1 MDPTGNVMDPTGNV
15 MDPTGNVMD
24 ATPIVDTKNLCK
36 WYTSRSLFYGTKKG
50 VVRAVQDVNLSISKG
65 ETLGL
70 VGESGSGKT
79 TLGRTILQLE
89 KPTSGV
95 VKFKGCDLTEMT
107 RSQLR
112 TVRREMQ
119 IVFQDPYAS
128 LEARMNVGD
137 IISEGL
143 DIHKVGTKNE
153 RKERVEEL
161 LGVVG
166 LAPEYAARYP
176 HEFSGGQRQRI
187 SIARA
192 LALNPDFLVADEPV
206 SALDISVRAQIINLL
221 IDLSKE
227 FDVTMV
233 FISHDLSVVQ
243 HISDRVAVMYL
254 GRVMELADKDTLYNS
269 PKHPYTLALLEAV
282 PKPDPTQRHE
292 FRVLPGDIPSPVDPP
307 SGCVFRTRC
316 PKAIDDCASAVPEL
330 REVESG
336 HFAACIR
343 V

>member
-1 MDPTGNVMDPTGNV
+1 MDTVPII
-15 MDPTGNVMD
+15 
-24 ATPIVDTKNLCK
+24 ATKKLCK
-36 WYTSRSLFYGTKKG
+36 WYTSRSLFYGRKRR
-50 VVRAVQDVNLSISKG
+50 VVRAVEDISLSIRTG

-95 VKFKGCDLTEMT
+95 VQFKGRDLTALT
-107 RSQLR
+107 KSQLR

-128 LEARMNVGD
+128 LEARMNVGS

-143 DIHKVGTKNE
+143 DIHRVGTKDE
-153 RKERVEEL
+153 RRERVQEL
-161 LGVVG
+161 LRVVG
-166 LAPEYAARYP
+166 LAPEYTARYP

-206 SALDISVRAQIINLL
+206 SALDISVQAQIVNLL
-221 IDLSKE
+221 IDLSKK
-227 FDVTMV
+227 FGVTMV

-243 HISDRVAVMYL
+243 HIADRVVVMYL
-254 GRVMELADKDTLYNS
+254 GRIMEIAEKDTLYS
-269 PKHPYTLALLEAV
+269 RPKHPYTSALLAAV
-282 PKPDPTQRHE
+282 PKPDPAQRHQ
-292 FRVLPGDIPSPVDPP
+292 FQVLPGDIPSPVDPP
-307 SGCVFRTRC
+307 TGCVFRTRC
-316 PKAIDDCASAVPEL
+316 PKAIADCATAVPEL
-330 REVESG
+330 REVEPG

>member
-1 MDPTGNVMDPTGNV
+1 
-15 MDPTGNVMD
+15 MD
-24 ATPIVDTKNLCK
+24 AMPIVETENLSK
-36 WYTSRSLFYGTKKG
+36 WFTSRSLFYGTRKG
-50 VVRAVQDVNLSISKG
+50 IVKAVQDVSLSIRAR

-89 KPTSGV
+89 RPTSGT
-95 VKFKGCDLTEMT
+95 VKFKGRDLTAMGNAE
-107 RSQLR
+107 LR
-112 TVRREMQ
+112 AVRREMQ
-119 IVFQDPYAS
+119 IVYQDPYSS
-128 LEARMNVGD
+128 LEARMRVGD

-143 DIHKVGTKNE
+143 DIHKIGTKKE

-161 LGVVG
+161 LTTVG

-192 LALNPDFLVADEPV
+192 LALTPDFLIADEPV

-221 IDLSKE
+221 MDLSRN
-227 FDVTMV
+227 FGLTMV
-233 FISHDLSVVQ
+233 FISHDLLVVQ
-243 HISDRVAVMYL
+243 HISDRVMVMYL
-254 GRVMELADKDTLYNS
+254 GRVMELAEKDALYGN
-269 PKHPYTLALLEAV
+269 PRHPYTVALLEAV
-282 PKPDPTQRHE
+282 PKPDPTERRE
-292 FRVLPGDIPSPVDPP
+292 FRVLQGDVPSPVNPP

-316 PKAIDDCASAVPEL
+316 PLATAECAAVVPEL
-330 REVESG
+330 REVEPG

-343 V
+343 L

>member
-1 MDPTGNVMDPTGNV
+1 MPVV
-15 MDPTGNVMD
+15 E
-24 ATPIVDTKNLCK
+24 TKNLCK
-36 WYTSRSLFYGTKKG
+36 WYTSQSLFYGTKQGEVK
-50 VVRAVQDVNLSISKG
+50 AVQDVSLSIRKG

-95 VKFKGCDLTEMT
+95 VRFKGRDLITMKKT
-107 RSQLR
+107 QLQA
-112 TVRREMQ
+112 VRREMQ

-128 LEARMNVGD
+128 LEARMRVGD

-161 LGVVG
+161 LSVVG
-166 LAPEYAARYP
+166 LVPEYASRYP

-206 SALDISVRAQIINLL
+206 SALDISVQAQIINLL
-221 IDLSKE
+221 IDLSTE
-227 FDVTMV
+227 FGLTML

-254 GRVMELADKDTLYNS
+254 GRIMELAEKDTLYNR
-269 PKHPYTLALLEAV
+269 PKHPYTLALLDAV
-282 PKPDPTQRHE
+282 PKPDPAQRYE
-292 FRVLPGDIPSPVDPP
+292 FKVLPGDIPSPVNPP

-316 PKAIDDCASAVPEL
+316 PKAIDDCADVVPEL
-330 REVESG
+330 KEVESG

>member
-1 MDPTGNVMDPTGNV
+1 MDTM
-15 MDPTGNVMD
+15 
-24 ATPIVDTKNLCK
+24 PIVDTKNLCK

-50 VVRAVQDVNLSISKG
+50 VVRAVQDVSLSIRRG

-79 TLGRTILQLE
+79 TLGRTILHLE
-89 KPTSGV
+89 KPTSGE
-95 VKFKGCDLTEMT
+95 VKFKGRDLTAMT

-112 TVRREMQ
+112 AVRREMQ

-128 LEARMNVGD
+128 LETRMRVGD

-143 DIHKVGTKNE
+143 DIHKVGTKEE
-153 RKERVEEL
+153 RRERVEEL
-161 LGVVG
+161 LSVVG
-166 LAPEYAARYP
+166 MAPEYASRYP

-187 SIARA
+187 SVARA

-227 FDVTMV
+227 FGLTMM

-243 HISDRVAVMYL
+243 HIADRVAVMYL
-254 GRVMELADKDTLYNS
+254 GRVMELAEKDTLYNR
-269 PKHPYTLALLEAV
+269 PKHPYTTALLEAV
-282 PKPDPTQRHE
+282 PKPDPAERHE
-292 FRVLPGDIPSPVDPP
+292 FKVLPGDIPSPVNPP

-316 PKAIDDCASAVPEL
+316 PKAIDDCAIVVPEL
-330 REVESG
+330 REIESG
-336 HFAACIR
+336 HFVACIR

>member
-1 MDPTGNVMDPTGNV
+1 MSEKVT
-15 MDPTGNVMD
+15 
-24 ATPIVDTKNLCK
+24 IVDTKNLSK
-36 WYTSRSLFYGTKKG
+36 WYTSRSVFYGARKG
-50 VVRAVQDVNLSISKG
+50 VVKAVQDVSLSIRKG

-95 VKFKGCDLTEMT
+95 VTFKGRDLTVM
-107 RSQLR
+107 RKSQLR
-112 TVRREMQ
+112 AVRREMQ
-119 IVFQDPYAS
+119 IVYQDPYSS
-128 LEARMNVGD
+128 LEAKMRVGN

-143 DIHKVGTKNE
+143 DIHRVGTKNE

-161 LGVVG
+161 LTVVG
-166 LAPEYAARYP
+166 LAPEYASRYP

-206 SALDISVRAQIINLL
+206 SALDISVQAQIINLL

-227 FDVTMV
+227 FGLTMV

-254 GRVMELADKDTLYNS
+254 GRIMELAEKDVLYNYS
-269 PKHPYTLALLEAV
+269 KHPYTLALLEAV
-282 PKPDPTQRHE
+282 PKPDPAHRRE
-292 FRVLPGDIPSPVDPP
+292 FKVLPGDIPSPLNPP

-316 PKAIDDCASAVPEL
+316 PRAIDECSAVVPEL
-330 REVESG
+330 REVKTD
-336 HFAACIR
+336 HFVACIR

>member
-1 MDPTGNVMDPTGNV
+1 MESVPII
-15 MDPTGNVMD
+15 
-24 ATPIVDTKNLCK
+24 ATKRLCK
-36 WYTSRSLFYGTKKG
+36 WYTSRSLFYGTKRG
-50 VVRAVQDVNLSISKG
+50 VVKAVEDVSLSIRTG

-89 KPTSGV
+89 RPTSGV
-95 VKFKGCDLTEMT
+95 VQFKGRDLTALT
-107 RSQLR
+107 KSQLR

-119 IVFQDPYAS
+119 IIFQDPYAS
-128 LEARMNVGD
+128 LEARMNVGS

-143 DIHKVGTKNE
+143 DIHKVGTKDE
-153 RKERVEEL
+153 RRERVEEL
-161 LGVVG
+161 LAIVG
-166 LAPEYAARYP
+166 LAPEYTARYP

-206 SALDISVRAQIINLL
+206 SALDISVQAQIVNLL
-221 IDLSKE
+221 IDLKKK
-227 FDVTMV
+227 FGVTMV

-243 HISDRVAVMYL
+243 HIADRVVVMYL
-254 GRVMELADKDTLYNS
+254 GRIMEIAEKDALYS
-269 PKHPYTLALLEAV
+269 RPKHPYTSALLAAV
-282 PKPDPTQRHE
+282 PKPDPAQRHQ
-292 FRVLPGDIPSPVDPP
+292 FQVLPGDIPSPVDPP

-316 PKAIDDCASAVPEL
+316 PKAIADCAAAVPEL
-330 REVESG
+330 REVEPG

>member
-1 MDPTGNVMDPTGNV
+1 MNEK
-15 MDPTGNVMD
+15 
-24 ATPIVDTKNLCK
+24 ATIVDTKNLSK
-36 WYTSRSLFYGTKKG
+36 WYTSRSVFYGARRG
-50 VVRAVQDVNLSISKG
+50 VVKAVQDVSLSIRKG

-95 VKFKGCDLTEMT
+95 VTFKGRDLTVM
-107 RSQLR
+107 RKAQLR
-112 TVRREMQ
+112 AVRREMQ
-119 IVFQDPYAS
+119 IVYQDPYSS
-128 LEARMNVGD
+128 LEAKMRVGN

-143 DIHKVGTKNE
+143 DIHRVGTKNE

-161 LGVVG
+161 LSVVG
-166 LAPEYAARYP
+166 LAPEYASRYP

-221 IDLSKE
+221 IDLSTE
-227 FDVTMV
+227 FALTMV

-254 GRVMELADKDTLYNS
+254 GRIMELAEKDVLYNDS
-269 PKHPYTLALLEAV
+269 RHPYTLALLEAV
-282 PKPDPTQRHE
+282 PKPDPTHRHE
-292 FRVLPGDIPSPVDPP
+292 FRVLPGDIPSPFKPP

-316 PKAIDDCASAVPEL
+316 PRAIDECSAVVPEL
-330 REVESG
+330 REVETD
-336 HFAACIR
+336 HLVACIR

>member
-1 MDPTGNVMDPTGNV
+1 MAETSGGLMMNE
-15 MDPTGNVMD
+15 
-24 ATPIVDTKNLCK
+24 AAIVEVKKLC
-36 WYTSRSLFYGTKKG
+36 TSFKMKSIFYGSNMGEVK
-50 VVRAVQDVNLSISKG
+50 AVQNVSLSINKG

-89 KPTSGV
+89 KASSGIV
-95 VKFKGCDLTEMT
+95 NFKGTNLNSVSSSE
-107 RSQLR
+107 LR
-112 TVRREMQ
+112 NIRKEMQ

-128 LEARMNVGD
+128 LEARMKIGD

-143 DIHKVGTKNE
+143 DIHKIGTKAE
-153 RKERVEEL
+153 RRDRVEEL
-161 LGVVG
+161 LSIVDM
-166 LAPEYAARYP
+166 APEYVSRYP

-192 LALNPDFLVADEPV
+192 LALKPDFLVADEPV

-221 IDLSKE
+221 VDLSE
-227 FDVTMV
+227 DFGLTML

-254 GRVMELADKDTLYNS
+254 GKVMEVAENDTLYNN
-269 PKHPYTLALLEAV
+269 PKHPYTLALLDAV
-282 PKPDPTQRHE
+282 PKPDPAKRHE
-292 FRVLPGDIPSPVDPP
+292 FKVLPGDIPSPLNPP

-316 PKAIDDCASAVPEL
+316 PIAVKECAEIIPEL
-330 REVESG
+330 RKIGPDHQV
-336 HFAACIR
+336 ACLR

>member
-1 MDPTGNVMDPTGNV
+1 
-15 MDPTGNVMD
+15 
-24 ATPIVDTKNLCK
+24 
-36 WYTSRSLFYGTKKG
+36 
-50 VVRAVQDVNLSISKG
+50 
-65 ETLGL
+65 LGL

-95 VKFKGCDLTEMT
+95 VTFKGRDLSVM
-107 RSQLR
+107 RKAQLR
-112 TVRREMQ
+112 AVRREMQ
-119 IVFQDPYAS
+119 IVYQDPYSS
-128 LEARMNVGD
+128 LEAKMRVGN

-161 LGVVG
+161 LTVVG
-166 LAPEYAARYP
+166 LVPEYASRYP

-187 SIARA
+187 SVARA

-206 SALDISVRAQIINLL
+206 SALDISVQAQIINLL
-221 IDLSKE
+221 LDLSTE
-227 FDVTMV
+227 FALTMV

-243 HISDRVAVMYL
+243 HVSDRVAVMYL
-254 GRVMELADKDTLYNS
+254 GRIMELAEKDRLYNH

-282 PKPDPTQRHE
+282 PKPDPTQRQE
-292 FRVLPGDIPSPVDPP
+292 LKVLSGDIPSPINPP

-316 PKAIDDCASAVPEL
+316 PIANRDCAAVVPQLE
-330 REVESG
+330 ETESG
-336 HFAACIR
+336 HFVACIQL
-343 V
+343 

>member
-1 MDPTGNVMDPTGNV
+1 
-15 MDPTGNVMD
+15 MD
-24 ATPIVDTKNLCK
+24 AMPIVETKNLCK
-36 WYTSRSLFYGTKKG
+36 LYTSRSLFYGTRKG
-50 VVRAVQDVNLSISKG
+50 VVRAVQDVSLSIRRG

-79 TLGRTILQLE
+79 TLGRTILHLE
-89 KPTSGV
+89 KPTSGE
-95 VKFKGCDLTEMT
+95 VKFKGRDLAALTKSE
-107 RSQLR
+107 LR

-119 IVFQDPYAS
+119 IIFQDPYSS
-128 LEARMNVGD
+128 LEAMMRVGE

-143 DIHKVGTKNE
+143 DIHKVGTKKE
-153 RKERVEEL
+153 RTERVEEL
-161 LGVVG
+161 LSVVG
-166 LAPEYAARYP
+166 LAPEYALRYP

-192 LALNPDFLVADEPV
+192 IALNPDLLIADEPV
-206 SALDISVRAQIINLL
+206 SSLDISVRGQIINLL

-227 FDVTMV
+227 FGLTML

-243 HISDRVAVMYL
+243 HISDRVVVMYL
-254 GRVMELADKDTLYNS
+254 GRVMELAEKDTLYNR
-269 PKHPYTLALLEAV
+269 PKHPYTLALLDAV
-282 PKPDPTQRHE
+282 PKPDPAQRHE
-292 FRVLPGDIPSPVDPP
+292 FKVLPGDIPSPVNPP

-316 PKAIDDCASAVPEL
+316 PKAIDDCAAVVPEL